1 MPNFTFTPE
10 ALDDLNKMVKY
21 TVSEWGKPQAHT
33 YVDGLKL
40 ASNRL
45 ADQPSLGKNRPEL
58 ARELY
63 SFPYASHILFYTETL
78 KGIIIIR
85 VLHKSMDISQ
95 HF

>member
-10 ALDDLNKMVKY
+10 ALNDLTEIVKY
-21 TVSEWGKPQAHT
+21 TVAEWGKPQART

-40 ASNRL
+40 VSNRL
-45 ADQPSLGKNRPEL
+45 ADQPSIGKNRPEL

-78 KGIIIIR
+78 KGIIIVR
-85 VLHKSMDISQ
+85 VLHKNMDISQ
-95 HF
+95 QF